1 MSVSSLPP
9 AIFLM
14 GPTASGKTD
23 IAIALR
29 EHLPIDIIS
38 VDSAQV
44 YRQMDIGSAKPDHE
58 TLKRHPHRL
67 IDIRDPVEAYSA
79 GDFLKD
85 AKVQMAEIT
94 ATGRIPLLVGG
105 TMLYF
110 KVLFE
115 GLADLPPAN
124 QVIRDELQGRAEKS
138 GWPSLHEE
146 LKLIDPTVAARL
158 HPNHSQ
164 RIQRALE
171 VYLITGSPLSEL
183 LSLSKGT
190 GIEDEY
196 QVTQLALISNNR
208 SLLHERIAQRFH
220 LMMEQGFE
228 SEVKALYQ
236 RGDLAATSTA
246 MRSAGYRQL
255 WDYCDGLLSI
265 EEAIEKGIIAS
276 RQLAKRQI
284 TWLRNWPNA
293 REILVDNGESYH
305 SCINI
310 CNQSLKILRDPPYCT
325 SRKQ

>member
-1 MSVSSLPP
+1 MSVSTLPP
-9 AIFLM
+9 AIFVM

-23 IAIALR
+23 IAISLR
-29 EHLPIDIIS
+29 EHLPVDIIS

-44 YRQMDIGSAKPDHE
+44 YRQMDIGSAKPGRD
-58 TLKRHPHRL
+58 TLKKHPHQL
-67 IDIRDPVEAYSA
+67 IDIRDPIDAYSA

-85 AKVQMAEIT
+85 AREKMTEIS
-94 ATGRIPLLVGG
+94 AAGRIPLLVGG

-110 KVLFE
+110 KVLLE
-115 GLADLPPAN
+115 GLAELPQAN
-124 QVIRDELQGRAEKS
+124 QAIRDELQERANKS
-138 GWPSLHEE
+138 GWPGLYEE
-146 LKLIDPTVAARL
+146 LKRVDPNTAGRL

-183 LSLSKGT
+183 QSLSKGQ

-196 QVTQLALISNNR
+196 QVIQLALVCNNR

-220 LMMEQGFE
+220 LMMEQGLE
-228 SEVKALYQ
+228 SEVKALYR
-236 RGDLAATSTA
+236 RGDLTAASTA

-255 WDYCDGLLSI
+255 WDYCDGQLTLD
-265 EEAIEKGIIAS
+265 EAIEKGIIAT

-284 TWLRNWPNA
+284 TWLRNWPSA
-293 REILVDNGESYH
+293 HEIQVDNGEQYH

-310 CNQSLKILRDPPYCT
+310 SNQSLKILREHPIL
-325 SRKQ
+325 

>member
-1 MSVSSLPP
+1 MSVSTLPP
-9 AIFLM
+9 AIFVM

-23 IAIALR
+23 IAISLR
-29 EHLPIDIIS
+29 GHLPVDIIS

-44 YRQMDIGSAKPDHE
+44 YRQMDIGSAKPGRD
-58 TLKRHPHRL
+58 TLKKHPHQL
-67 IDIRDPVEAYSA
+67 IDIRDPIDAYSA

-85 AKVQMAEIT
+85 AREKMTEIS
-94 ATGRIPLLVGG
+94 AAGRIPLLVGG

-110 KVLFE
+110 KVLLE
-115 GLADLPPAN
+115 GLAELPQAN
-124 QVIRDELQGRAEKS
+124 QAIRDELQERANKS
-138 GWPSLHEE
+138 GWPSLYEE
-146 LKLIDPTVAARL
+146 LKRVDPNTAGRL

-183 LSLSKGT
+183 QSLSKGQ

-196 QVTQLALISNNR
+196 QVIQLALVCNNR

-220 LMMEQGFE
+220 LMMELGLE
-228 SEVKALYQ
+228 SEVKALY
-236 RGDLAATSTA
+236 RHGDLTAASTA

-255 WDYCDGLLSI
+255 WDYCDGQLTLD
-265 EEAIEKGIIAS
+265 EAIEKGIIAT

-284 TWLRNWPNA
+284 TWLRNWPSA
-293 REILVDNGESYH
+293 HEIQVDNGEQYH

-310 CNQSLKILRDPPYCT
+310 SNQSLKILREHLIL
-325 SRKQ
+325 

>member
-1 MSVSSLPP
+1 
-9 AIFLM
+9 M

-23 IAIALR
+23 IAMGLR
-29 EHLPIDIIS
+29 EHLPVDIIS

-44 YRQMDIGSAKPDHE
+44 YRQMNIGSAKPDPE
-58 TLKRHPHRL
+58 TLKQHPHRL

-85 AKVQMAEIT
+85 AKTQMDEIT
-94 ATGRIPLLVGG
+94 AAGRIPLLVGG

-110 KVLFE
+110 KVLLE
-115 GLADLPPAN
+115 GLAELPPGN

-146 LKLIDPTVAARL
+146 LKRIDPKVAARL

-183 LSLSKGT
+183 QSLSKGK
-190 GIEDEY
+190 GIQDEY
-196 QVTQLALISNNR
+196 QLTQLALISNNR
-208 SLLHERIAQRFH
+208 SLLHERIAKRFH
-220 LMMEQGFE
+220 LMMERGFE

-265 EEAIEKGIIAS
+265 EEAVERGIIAS

-305 SCINI
+305 NCINI
-310 CNQSLKILRDPPYCT
+310 CNQSLKMLREPPILY
-325 SRKQ
+325 

>member
-1 MSVSSLPP
+1 
-9 AIFLM
+9 M

-23 IAIALR
+23 IAMGLR
-29 EHLPIDIIS
+29 EHLPVDIIS

-44 YRQMDIGSAKPDHE
+44 YRQMNIGSAKPDPE
-58 TLKRHPHRL
+58 TLKQHPHRL

-85 AKVQMAEIT
+85 AKTQMDEIT
-94 ATGRIPLLVGG
+94 AAGRIPLLVGG

-110 KVLFE
+110 KVLLE
-115 GLADLPPAN
+115 GLAELPPGN

-146 LKLIDPTVAARL
+146 LKRIDPKVAARL

-183 LSLSKGT
+183 QSLSKGK
-190 GIEDEY
+190 GIQDEY
-196 QVTQLALISNNR
+196 QLTQLALVSNNR
-208 SLLHERIAQRFH
+208 SLLHERIAKRFH
-220 LMMEQGFE
+220 LMMERGFE

-265 EEAIEKGIIAS
+265 EEAVERGIIAS

-305 SCINI
+305 NCINI
-310 CNQSLKILRDPPYCT
+310 CNQSLKMLREPPILY
-325 SRKQ
+325 

>member
-1 MSVSSLPP
+1 
-9 AIFLM
+9 M

-23 IAIALR
+23 IAISLR
-29 EHLPIDIIS
+29 GHLPVDIIS

-44 YRQMDIGSAKPDHE
+44 YRQMDIGSAKPGRD
-58 TLKRHPHRL
+58 TLKKHPHQL
-67 IDIRDPVEAYSA
+67 IDIRDPIDAYSA

-85 AKVQMAEIT
+85 AREKMTEIS
-94 ATGRIPLLVGG
+94 AAGRIPLLVGG

-110 KVLFE
+110 KVLLE
-115 GLADLPPAN
+115 GLAELPQAN
-124 QVIRDELQGRAEKS
+124 QAIRDELQERANKS
-138 GWPSLHEE
+138 GWPSLYEE
-146 LKLIDPTVAARL
+146 LKRVDPNTAGRL

-183 LSLSKGT
+183 QSLSKGQ

-196 QVTQLALISNNR
+196 QVIQLALACNNR

-220 LMMEQGFE
+220 LMMELGLE
-228 SEVKALYQ
+228 SEVKALYR
-236 RGDLAATSTA
+236 RGDLTAASTA

-255 WDYCDGLLSI
+255 WDYCDGQLTLD
-265 EEAIEKGIIAS
+265 EAIEKGIIAT

-284 TWLRNWPNA
+284 TWLRNWPSA
-293 REILVDNGESYH
+293 HEIQVDNGEQYH

-310 CNQSLKILRDPPYCT
+310 SNQSLKILREHPIL
-325 SRKQ
+325 

>member
-23 IAIALR
+23 IAMGLR
-29 EHLPIDIIS
+29 EHLPVDIIS

-44 YRQMDIGSAKPDHE
+44 YRQMNIGSAKPDPE
-58 TLKRHPHRL
+58 TLKQHPHRL

-85 AKVQMAEIT
+85 AKTQMDEIT
-94 ATGRIPLLVGG
+94 AAGRIPLLVGG

-110 KVLFE
+110 KVLLE
-115 GLADLPPAN
+115 GLAELPPGN

-146 LKLIDPTVAARL
+146 LKRIDPKVAARL

-183 LSLSKGT
+183 QSLSKGK
-190 GIEDEY
+190 GIQDEY
-196 QVTQLALISNNR
+196 QLTQLALVSNNR
-208 SLLHERIAQRFH
+208 SLLHERIAKRFH
-220 LMMEQGFE
+220 LMMERGFE

-265 EEAIEKGIIAS
+265 EEAVEQGIIAS

-305 SCINI
+305 HCINI
-310 CNQSLKILRDPPYCT
+310 CNQSLKMLREPPILY
-325 SRKQ
+325 

>member
-23 IAIALR
+23 IAMGLR
-29 EHLPIDIIS
+29 EHLPVDIIS

-44 YRQMDIGSAKPDHE
+44 YRQMNIGSAKPDPE
-58 TLKRHPHRL
+58 TLKQHPHRL

-85 AKVQMAEIT
+85 AKTQMDEIT
-94 ATGRIPLLVGG
+94 AAGRIPLLVGG

-110 KVLFE
+110 KVLLE
-115 GLADLPPAN
+115 GLAELPPGN

-146 LKLIDPTVAARL
+146 LKRIDPKVAARL

-183 LSLSKGT
+183 QSLSKGK
-190 GIEDEY
+190 GIQDEY
-196 QVTQLALISNNR
+196 QLTQLALVSNNR
-208 SLLHERIAQRFH
+208 SLLHERIAKRFH
-220 LMMEQGFE
+220 LMMERGFE

-265 EEAIEKGIIAS
+265 EEAVEHGIIAS

-305 SCINI
+305 HCINI
-310 CNQSLKILRDPPYCT
+310 CNQSLKMLREPPILY
-325 SRKQ
+325 

>member
-1 MSVSSLPP
+1 MSVSTLPP
-9 AIFLM
+9 AIFVM

-23 IAIALR
+23 IAISLR
-29 EHLPIDIIS
+29 EHLPVDIIS

-44 YRQMDIGSAKPDHE
+44 YRQMDIGSAKPGRDA
-58 TLKRHPHRL
+58 LKKHPHQL
-67 IDIRDPVEAYSA
+67 IDIRDPIDAYSA

-85 AKVQMAEIT
+85 AREKMTEIS
-94 ATGRIPLLVGG
+94 AAGRIPLLVGG

-110 KVLFE
+110 KVLLE
-115 GLADLPPAN
+115 GLAELPQAN
-124 QVIRDELQGRAEKS
+124 QAIRDELQERANKS
-138 GWPSLHEE
+138 GWPSLYEE
-146 LKLIDPTVAARL
+146 LKRVDPNTAGRL

-183 LSLSKGT
+183 QSLSKGQ

-196 QVTQLALISNNR
+196 QVIQLALVCNNR

-220 LMMEQGFE
+220 LMMELGLE
-228 SEVKALYQ
+228 SEVKALYR
-236 RGDLAATSTA
+236 RGDLTAASTA

-255 WDYCDGLLSI
+255 WDYCDGQLTLD
-265 EEAIEKGIIAS
+265 EAIEKGIIAT

-284 TWLRNWPNA
+284 TWLRNWPSA
-293 REILVDNGESYH
+293 HEIQVDNGEQYH

-310 CNQSLKILRDPPYCT
+310 SNQSLKILREHLIL
-325 SRKQ
+325 

>member
-23 IAIALR
+23 IAMGLR
-29 EHLPIDIIS
+29 EHLPVDIIS

-44 YRQMDIGSAKPDHE
+44 YRQMNIGSAKPDPE
-58 TLKRHPHRL
+58 TLKQHPHRL

-85 AKVQMAEIT
+85 AKTQMDEIT
-94 ATGRIPLLVGG
+94 AAGRIPLLVGG

-110 KVLFE
+110 KVLLE
-115 GLADLPPAN
+115 GLAELPPGN

-146 LKLIDPTVAARL
+146 LKRIDPKVAARL

-171 VYLITGSPLSEL
+171 VYLITGSSLSEL
-183 LSLSKGT
+183 QSLSKGK
-190 GIEDEY
+190 GIQDEY
-196 QVTQLALISNNR
+196 QLTQLALVSNNR
-208 SLLHERIAQRFH
+208 SLLHERIAKRLH
-220 LMMEQGFE
+220 LMMERGFE

-265 EEAIEKGIIAS
+265 EEAVERGIIAS

-305 SCINI
+305 NCINI
-310 CNQSLKILRDPPYCT
+310 CNQSLKMLREPPILY
-325 SRKQ
+325 

>member
-23 IAIALR
+23 IAMGLR
-29 EHLPIDIIS
+29 EHLPVDIIS

-44 YRQMDIGSAKPDHE
+44 YRQMNIGSAKPDPE
-58 TLKRHPHRL
+58 TLKQHPHRL

-85 AKVQMAEIT
+85 AKTQMDEIT
-94 ATGRIPLLVGG
+94 AAGRIPLLVGG

-110 KVLFE
+110 KVLLE
-115 GLADLPPAN
+115 GLAELPPGN

-146 LKLIDPTVAARL
+146 LKRIDPKVAARL

-171 VYLITGSPLSEL
+171 VHLITGSPLSEL
-183 LSLSKGT
+183 QSLSKGK
-190 GIEDEY
+190 GIQDEY
-196 QVTQLALISNNR
+196 RLTQLALVSNNR
-208 SLLHERIAQRFH
+208 SLLHERIAKRFH
-220 LMMEQGFE
+220 LMMERGFE

-265 EEAIEKGIIAS
+265 EEAVEQGIIAS

-293 REILVDNGESYH
+293 REILVDNGDSYH
-305 SCINI
+305 NCINI
-310 CNQSLKILRDPPYCT
+310 CNQSLKMLREPPILY
-325 SRKQ
+325 

>member
-23 IAIALR
+23 IAMGLR
-29 EHLPIDIIS
+29 EHLPVDIIS

-44 YRQMDIGSAKPDHE
+44 YRQMNIGSAKPDPE
-58 TLKRHPHRL
+58 TLKQHPHRL
-67 IDIRDPVEAYSA
+67 IDIIDPVEAYSA

-85 AKVQMAEIT
+85 AKTQMDEIT
-94 ATGRIPLLVGG
+94 AAGRIPLLVGG

-110 KVLFE
+110 KVLLE
-115 GLADLPPAN
+115 GLAELPPGN

-146 LKLIDPTVAARL
+146 LKRIDPKVAARL

-183 LSLSKGT
+183 QSLSKGK
-190 GIEDEY
+190 GIQDEY
-196 QVTQLALISNNR
+196 QLTQLALVSNNR
-208 SLLHERIAQRFH
+208 SLLHERIAKRFH
-220 LMMEQGFE
+220 LMIERGFE

-265 EEAIEKGIIAS
+265 EEAVERGIIAS

-305 SCINI
+305 NCINI
-310 CNQSLKILRDPPYCT
+310 CNQSLKMLREPPILY
-325 SRKQ
+325 

>member
-44 YRQMDIGSAKPDHE
+44 YCQMDIGSAKPDRE

-146 LKLIDPTVAARL
+146 LKLIDPMVAARL

-183 LSLSKGT
+183 LSLSKGK

-220 LMMEQGFE
+220 LMMKQGFE

-293 REILVDNGESYH
+293 REILVDNGESYN

-310 CNQSLKILRDPPYCT
+310 CNQSLKILREPPCCT

>member
-23 IAIALR
+23 IAMGLR
-29 EHLPIDIIS
+29 EHLPVDIIS

-44 YRQMDIGSAKPDHE
+44 YRQMNIGSAKPDPE
-58 TLKRHPHRL
+58 TLKQHPHRL

-85 AKVQMAEIT
+85 AKTQMDEIT
-94 ATGRIPLLVGG
+94 AAGRIPLLVGG

-110 KVLFE
+110 KVLLE
-115 GLADLPPAN
+115 GLAELPPGN

-146 LKLIDPTVAARL
+146 LKRIDPKVAARL

-171 VYLITGSPLSEL
+171 VYLITGSSLSEL
-183 LSLSKGT
+183 QSLSKGK
-190 GIEDEY
+190 GIQDEY
-196 QVTQLALISNNR
+196 QLTQLALVSNNR
-208 SLLHERIAQRFH
+208 SLLHERIAKRFH
-220 LMMEQGFE
+220 LMMERGFE

-265 EEAIEKGIIAS
+265 EEAVERGIIAS

-305 SCINI
+305 NCINI
-310 CNQSLKILRDPPYCT
+310 CNQSLKMLREPPILY
-325 SRKQ
+325 

>member
-44 YRQMDIGSAKPDHE
+44 YRQMDIGSAKPDRE
-58 TLKRHPHRL
+58 TLKQHPHRL

-146 LKLIDPTVAARL
+146 LKLIDPMVAARL

-220 LMMEQGFE
+220 LMMKQGFE

-310 CNQSLKILRDPPYCT
+310 CNQSLKILREPPIL
-325 SRKQ
+325 

>member
-23 IAIALR
+23 IAMGLR
-29 EHLPIDIIS
+29 EHLPVDIIS

-44 YRQMDIGSAKPDHE
+44 YRQMNIGSAKPDPE
-58 TLKRHPHRL
+58 TLKQHPHRL

-85 AKVQMAEIT
+85 AKTQMDEIT
-94 ATGRIPLLVGG
+94 AAGRIPLLVGG

-110 KVLFE
+110 KVLLE
-115 GLADLPPAN
+115 GLAELPPGN

-146 LKLIDPTVAARL
+146 LKRIDPKVAARL

-183 LSLSKGT
+183 QSLSKGK
-190 GIEDEY
+190 GIQDEY
-196 QVTQLALISNNR
+196 QLTQLALISNNR
-208 SLLHERIAQRFH
+208 SLLHERIAKRFH
-220 LMMEQGFE
+220 LMMERGFE

-265 EEAIEKGIIAS
+265 EEAVERGIIAS

-305 SCINI
+305 NCINI
-310 CNQSLKILRDPPYCT
+310 CNQSLKMLREPPILY
-325 SRKQ
+325 

>member
-44 YRQMDIGSAKPDHE
+44 YRQMDIGSAKPDRE
-58 TLKRHPHRL
+58 TLKQHPHRL

-220 LMMEQGFE
+220 LMMKQGFE

-255 WDYCDGLLSI
+255 WDYCDGRLSI

-310 CNQSLKILRDPPYCT
+310 CNQSLKILREPPILY
-325 SRKQ
+325 

>member
-23 IAIALR
+23 IAMGLR
-29 EHLPIDIIS
+29 EHLPVDIIS

-44 YRQMDIGSAKPDHE
+44 YRQMNIGSAKPDPE
-58 TLKRHPHRL
+58 TLKQHPHRL

-85 AKVQMAEIT
+85 AKTQMDEIT
-94 ATGRIPLLVGG
+94 AAGRIPLLVGG

-110 KVLFE
+110 KVLLE
-115 GLADLPPAN
+115 GLAELPPGN

-146 LKLIDPTVAARL
+146 LKRIDPKVAARL

-183 LSLSKGT
+183 QSLSKGK
-190 GIEDEY
+190 GIQDEY
-196 QVTQLALISNNR
+196 QLTQLALVSNNR
-208 SLLHERIAQRFH
+208 SLLHERIAKRFH
-220 LMMEQGFE
+220 LMIERGFE

-265 EEAIEKGIIAS
+265 EEAVERGIIAS

-305 SCINI
+305 NCINI
-310 CNQSLKILRDPPYCT
+310 CNQSLKMLREPPILY
-325 SRKQ
+325 

>member
-1 MSVSSLPP
+1 
-9 AIFLM
+9 M

-44 YRQMDIGSAKPDHE
+44 YRQMDIGSAKPDRE
-58 TLKRHPHRL
+58 TLKQHPHRL

-310 CNQSLKILRDPPYCT
+310 CNQSLKILREPPIL
-325 SRKQ
+325 

>member
-1 MSVSSLPP
+1 
-9 AIFLM
+9 M

-23 IAIALR
+23 IAISLR
-29 EHLPIDIIS
+29 EHLPVDIIS

-44 YRQMDIGSAKPDHE
+44 YRQMDIGSAKPGRD
-58 TLKRHPHRL
+58 TLKKHPHQL
-67 IDIRDPVEAYSA
+67 IDIRDPIDAYSA

-85 AKVQMAEIT
+85 AREKMTEIS
-94 ATGRIPLLVGG
+94 AAGRIPLLVGG

-110 KVLFE
+110 KVLLE
-115 GLADLPPAN
+115 GLAELPQAN
-124 QVIRDELQGRAEKS
+124 QAIRDELQERANKS
-138 GWPSLHEE
+138 GWPSLYEE
-146 LKLIDPTVAARL
+146 LKRVDPNTAGRL

-183 LSLSKGT
+183 QSLSKGQ

-196 QVTQLALISNNR
+196 QVIQLALVCNNR

-220 LMMEQGFE
+220 LMMELGLE
-228 SEVKALYQ
+228 SEVKALYR
-236 RGDLAATSTA
+236 RGDLTAASTA

-255 WDYCDGLLSI
+255 WDYCDGQLTLD
-265 EEAIEKGIIAS
+265 EAIEKGIIAT

-284 TWLRNWPNA
+284 TWLRNWPSA
-293 REILVDNGESYH
+293 HEIQVDNGEQYH

-310 CNQSLKILRDPPYCT
+310 SNQSLKILREHLIL
-325 SRKQ
+325 

>member
-1 MSVSSLPP
+1 
-9 AIFLM
+9 M

-23 IAIALR
+23 IAISLR
-29 EHLPIDIIS
+29 EHLPVDIIS

-44 YRQMDIGSAKPDHE
+44 YRQMDIGSAKPGRD
-58 TLKRHPHRL
+58 TLKKHPHQL
-67 IDIRDPVEAYSA
+67 IDIRDPIDAYSA

-85 AKVQMAEIT
+85 AREKMTEIS
-94 ATGRIPLLVGG
+94 AAGRIPLLVGG

-110 KVLFE
+110 KVLLE
-115 GLADLPPAN
+115 GLAELPQAN
-124 QVIRDELQGRAEKS
+124 QAIRDELQERANKS
-138 GWPSLHEE
+138 GWPSLYEE
-146 LKLIDPTVAARL
+146 LKRVDPNTAGRL

-183 LSLSKGT
+183 QSLSKGQ

-196 QVTQLALISNNR
+196 QVIQLALVCNNR

-220 LMMEQGFE
+220 LMMELGLE
-228 SEVKALYQ
+228 SEVKALYR
-236 RGDLAATSTA
+236 RGDLTAASTA

-255 WDYCDGLLSI
+255 WDYCDGQLTLD
-265 EEAIEKGIIAS
+265 EAIEKGIIAT

-284 TWLRNWPNA
+284 TWLRNWPSA
-293 REILVDNGESYH
+293 HEIQVDNGEQYH

-310 CNQSLKILRDPPYCT
+310 SNQSLKILREHPIL
-325 SRKQ
+325 

>member
-1 MSVSSLPP
+1 MSVSTLPP
-9 AIFLM
+9 AIFVM

-23 IAIALR
+23 IAISLR
-29 EHLPIDIIS
+29 GHLPVDIIS

-44 YRQMDIGSAKPDHE
+44 YRQMDIGSAKPGRDA
-58 TLKRHPHRL
+58 LKKHPHQL
-67 IDIRDPVEAYSA
+67 IDIRDPIDAYSA

-85 AKVQMAEIT
+85 AREKMTEIS
-94 ATGRIPLLVGG
+94 AAGRIPLLVGG

-110 KVLFE
+110 KVLLE
-115 GLADLPPAN
+115 GLAELPQAN
-124 QVIRDELQGRAEKS
+124 QAIRDELQERANKS
-138 GWPSLHEE
+138 GWPSLYEE
-146 LKLIDPTVAARL
+146 LKRVDPNTAGRL

-183 LSLSKGT
+183 QSLSKGQ

-196 QVTQLALISNNR
+196 QVIQLALVCNNR

-220 LMMEQGFE
+220 LMMELGLE
-228 SEVKALYQ
+228 SEVKALYR
-236 RGDLAATSTA
+236 RGDLTAASTA

-255 WDYCDGLLSI
+255 WDYCDGQLTLD
-265 EEAIEKGIIAS
+265 EAIEKGIIAT

-284 TWLRNWPNA
+284 TWLRNWPSA
-293 REILVDNGESYH
+293 HEIQVDNGEQYH

-310 CNQSLKILRDPPYCT
+310 SNQSLKILREHLIL
-325 SRKQ
+325 

>member
-44 YRQMDIGSAKPDHE
+44 YRQMDIGSAKPDRE
-58 TLKRHPHRL
+58 TLKQHPHRL

-310 CNQSLKILRDPPYCT
+310 CNQSLKILKEPPIL
-325 SRKQ
+325 

>member
-23 IAIALR
+23 IAMGLR
-29 EHLPIDIIS
+29 EHLPVDIIS

-44 YRQMDIGSAKPDHE
+44 YRQMNIGSAKPDPE
-58 TLKRHPHRL
+58 TLKQHPHRL

-85 AKVQMAEIT
+85 AKTQMDEIT
-94 ATGRIPLLVGG
+94 AAGRIPLLVGG

-110 KVLFE
+110 KVLLE
-115 GLADLPPAN
+115 GLAELPPGN

-146 LKLIDPTVAARL
+146 LKRIDPKVAVRL

-183 LSLSKGT
+183 QSLSKGK
-190 GIEDEY
+190 GIQDEY
-196 QVTQLALISNNR
+196 QLTQLALVSNNR
-208 SLLHERIAQRFH
+208 SLLHERIAKRFH
-220 LMMEQGFE
+220 LMMERGFE

-265 EEAIEKGIIAS
+265 EEAVERGIIAS

-305 SCINI
+305 NCINI
-310 CNQSLKILRDPPYCT
+310 CNQSLKMLREPPILY
-325 SRKQ
+325 

>member
-44 YRQMDIGSAKPDHE
+44 YRQMDIGSAKPDRE
-58 TLKRHPHRL
+58 TLKQHPHRL

-310 CNQSLKILRDPPYCT
+310 CNQSLKILREPPIL
-325 SRKQ
+325 

>member
-1 MSVSSLPP
+1 
-9 AIFLM
+9 M

-23 IAIALR
+23 IAISLR
-29 EHLPIDIIS
+29 GHLPVDIIS

-44 YRQMDIGSAKPDHE
+44 YRQMDIGSAKPGRDA
-58 TLKRHPHRL
+58 LKKHPHQL
-67 IDIRDPVEAYSA
+67 IDIRDPIDAYSA

-85 AKVQMAEIT
+85 AREKMTEIS
-94 ATGRIPLLVGG
+94 AAGRIPLLVGG

-110 KVLFE
+110 KVLLE
-115 GLADLPPAN
+115 GLAELPQAN
-124 QVIRDELQGRAEKS
+124 QAIRDELQERANKS
-138 GWPSLHEE
+138 GWPSLYEE
-146 LKLIDPTVAARL
+146 LKRVDPNTAGRL

-183 LSLSKGT
+183 QSLSKGQ

-196 QVTQLALISNNR
+196 QVIQLALVCNNR

-220 LMMEQGFE
+220 LMMELGLE
-228 SEVKALYQ
+228 SEVKALYR
-236 RGDLAATSTA
+236 RGDLTAASTA

-255 WDYCDGLLSI
+255 WDYCDGQLTLD
-265 EEAIEKGIIAS
+265 EAIEKGIIAT

-284 TWLRNWPNA
+284 TWLRNWPSA
-293 REILVDNGESYH
+293 HEIQVDNGEQYH

-310 CNQSLKILRDPPYCT
+310 SNQSLKILREHPIL
-325 SRKQ
+325 

>member
-1 MSVSSLPP
+1 MSVSTLPP
-9 AIFLM
+9 AIFVM

-23 IAIALR
+23 IAISLR
-29 EHLPIDIIS
+29 GHLPVDIIS

-44 YRQMDIGSAKPDHE
+44 YRQMDIGSAKPGRD
-58 TLKRHPHRL
+58 TLKKHPHQL
-67 IDIRDPVEAYSA
+67 IDIRDPIDAYSA

-85 AKVQMAEIT
+85 AREKMTEIS
-94 ATGRIPLLVGG
+94 AAGRIPLLVGG

-110 KVLFE
+110 KVLLE
-115 GLADLPPAN
+115 GLAELPQAN
-124 QVIRDELQGRAEKS
+124 QAIRDELQERANKS
-138 GWPSLHEE
+138 GWPSLYEE
-146 LKLIDPTVAARL
+146 LKRVDPNTAGRL

-183 LSLSKGT
+183 QSLSKGQ

-196 QVTQLALISNNR
+196 QVIQLALVCNNR

-220 LMMEQGFE
+220 LMMELGLE
-228 SEVKALYQ
+228 SEVKALYR
-236 RGDLAATSTA
+236 RGDLTAASTA

-255 WDYCDGLLSI
+255 WDYCDGQLTLD
-265 EEAIEKGIIAS
+265 EAIERGIIAT

-284 TWLRNWPNA
+284 TWLRNWPSA
-293 REILVDNGESYH
+293 HEIQVDNGEQYH

-310 CNQSLKILRDPPYCT
+310 SNQSLKILREHLIL
-325 SRKQ
+325 

>member
-44 YRQMDIGSAKPDHE
+44 YRQMDIGSAKPDRE
-58 TLKRHPHRL
+58 TLKQHPHRL

-293 REILVDNGESYH
+293 REILVDNGERYL

-310 CNQSLKILRDPPYCT
+310 CNQSLKILREPPIL
-325 SRKQ
+325 

>member
-23 IAIALR
+23 IAMGLR
-29 EHLPIDIIS
+29 EHLPVDIIS

-44 YRQMDIGSAKPDHE
+44 YRQMNIGSAKPDPE
-58 TLKRHPHRL
+58 TLKQHPHRL

-79 GDFLKD
+79 GDFVKD
-85 AKVQMAEIT
+85 AKTQMDEIT
-94 ATGRIPLLVGG
+94 AAGRIPLLVGG

-110 KVLFE
+110 KVLLE
-115 GLADLPPAN
+115 GLAELPPGN

-146 LKLIDPTVAARL
+146 LKCIDPKVAARL

-183 LSLSKGT
+183 QSSSKGK
-190 GIEDEY
+190 GIQGEY
-196 QVTQLALISNNR
+196 QLTQLALVSNNR
-208 SLLHERIAQRFH
+208 SLLHERIAKRFH

-236 RGDLAATSTA
+236 RGDLTATSTA

-255 WDYCDGLLSI
+255 WDYCDGLLTI
-265 EEAIEKGIIAS
+265 EEAVEQGIIAS

-305 SCINI
+305 KCINI
-310 CNQSLKILRDPPYCT
+310 CNQSLKMLREPPILY
-325 SRKQ
+325 

>member
-23 IAIALR
+23 IAMGLR
-29 EHLPIDIIS
+29 EHLPVDIIS

-44 YRQMDIGSAKPDHE
+44 YRQMNIGSAKPDPE
-58 TLKRHPHRL
+58 TLKQHPHRL

-85 AKVQMAEIT
+85 AKTQMDEIT
-94 ATGRIPLLVGG
+94 AAGRIPLLVGG

-110 KVLFE
+110 KVLLE
-115 GLADLPPAN
+115 GLAELPPGN

-146 LKLIDPTVAARL
+146 LKRIDPKVAARL

-183 LSLSKGT
+183 QSLSKGK
-190 GIEDEY
+190 GIQDEY
-196 QVTQLALISNNR
+196 QLTQLALVSNNR
-208 SLLHERIAQRFH
+208 SLLHERIAKRFH
-220 LMMEQGFE
+220 LMMERGFE

-265 EEAIEKGIIAS
+265 EEAVEQGIIAS

-305 SCINI
+305 NCINI
-310 CNQSLKILRDPPYCT
+310 CNQSLKMLREPPILY
-325 SRKQ
+325 